1 MTQRITT
8 SAPAAGLDIPTC
20 DDKPIWDVWLSM
32 LWLPAVT
39 VADEL
44 EIFESL
50 AREPATAA
58 ELAERHGFQLRGV
71 DILLS
76 LLTALKFCVSHV
88 GRYQVTPPTRNYL
101 LRASPFY
108 WGGVF
113 FQQRTSNPIHAAIRG
128 AVLKKEHQII
138 GQSAQEPPVEMW
150 ESGEMTLEA
159 ARGIAAFMHSHSLA
173 AATGMALRVDLSDV
187 KNLLDVGGG
196 SGCFCTTLAK
206 QNPRLRCAVM
216 DLRPMCE
223 VALEYI
229 RAAGVADRVSVQA
242 VNMFQQKWPAGYD
255 AMLFS
260 NIFHDWGPE
269 TNATLAANAYAGL
282 PDGGRIFLHEM
293 LLDDTGDG
301 PLTTAAFSTL
311 MLANTRGRQFTFPQL
326 EAMLENAGFTNI
338 DVVPT
343 YSYYSVVSGT
353 KR

>member
-1 MTQRITT
+1 
-8 SAPAAGLDIPTC
+8 
-20 DDKPIWDVWLSM
+20 M

-58 ELAERHGFQLRGV
+58 ELAARHGFDLRGA
-71 DILLS
+71 DILLA
-76 LLTALKFCVSHV
+76 LLTALKFCVSHL
-88 GRYQVTPPTRNYL
+88 GRYQVTEPTRNYL

-113 FQQRTSNPIHAAIRG
+113 FQQRTSNPTHAAIRG
-128 AVLKKEHQII
+128 AVLKKEHVIV
-138 GQSAQEPPVEMW
+138 GQSAKEPPVEMW

-173 AATGMALRVDLSDV
+173 AATGMALRFDLSGV
-187 KNLLDVGGG
+187 KSLLDVGGG
-196 SGCFCTTLAK
+196 SGCFCITLAK

-216 DLRPMCE
+216 DLKPMCE
-223 VALEYI
+223 VALDYI
-229 RAAGVADRVSVQA
+229 RAAGVAERVGVQA
-242 VNMFQQKWPAGYD
+242 VNMFRQPWPTGYD

-269 TNATLAANAYAGL
+269 TNATLTAKAFAAL
-282 PDGGRIFLHEM
+282 PRGGRIFLHEM

-301 PLTTAAFSTL
+301 PLTTASFSAL
-311 MLANTRGRQFTFPQL
+311 MLANTRGRQFTFTQL
-326 EAMLENAGFTNI
+326 KETLEKAGFTDI
-338 DVVPT
+338 DVKPT
-343 YSYYSVVSGT
+343 YSYYSVVSGM

>member
-1 MTQRITT
+1 M
-8 SAPAAGLDIPTC
+8 SPMPAPALGLDVPTC
-20 DDKPIWDVWLSM
+20 DDKPVWDVWLSM

-58 ELAERHGFQLRGV
+58 ELAERHSLQLRGA

-76 LLTALKFCVSHV
+76 LLTALKFCVSHL
-88 GRYQVTPPTRNYL
+88 GRYQVTEPTRNYL

-113 FQQRTSNPIHAAIRG
+113 VQQRTSNPMHAAIRG
-128 AVLKKEHQII
+128 AVLQKRHKII
-138 GQSAQEPPVEMW
+138 GQSAEEPAVEMW
-150 ESGEMTLEA
+150 ESGEMTLDA
-159 ARGIAAFMHSHSLA
+159 ARSIAAFMHSHSLA
-173 AATGMALRVDLSDV
+173 AATGMALRVNLAGV
-187 KNLLDVGGG
+187 KSLLDVGGG
-196 SGCFCTTLAK
+196 SGCFCITLAK
-206 QNPRLRCAVM
+206 QNPQLRCAVM
-216 DLRPMCE
+216 DLKPMCD
-223 VALEYI
+223 VALDYI
-229 RAAGVADRVSVQA
+229 RAAGVADRVGVQP
-242 VNMFQQKWPAGYD
+242 VNMFQEQWPSDYD

-260 NIFHDWGPE
+260 NVFHDWGPQ
-269 TNATLAANAYAGL
+269 TNAKLAANAFAAL
-282 PDGGRIFLHEM
+282 PRGGRIFLHEM

-311 MLANTRGRQFTFPQL
+311 MLANTRGRQFTFSQAK
-326 EAMLENAGFTNI
+326 AMLEEAGFTN
-338 DVVPT
+338 VEVLPT

>member
-1 MTQRITT
+1 M
-8 SAPAAGLDIPTC
+8 SPMPAPHPGLDVPTC

-58 ELAERHGFQLRGV
+58 ELAKRHGFQLRGA
-71 DILLS
+71 DILLC
-76 LLTALKFCVSHV
+76 LLTALKFCVSHL
-88 GRYQVTPPTRNYL
+88 GRYQVTEPTRNFL
-101 LRASPFY
+101 LRSSPFY

-113 FQQRTSNPIHAAIRG
+113 GQQRTSNPMHAAIRG
-128 AVLKKEHQII
+128 AVLKKKNQQIVS
-138 GQSAQEPPVEMW
+138 QSSEEPAVEMW
-150 ESGEMTLEA
+150 ESGEMTLDS
-159 ARGIAAFMHSHSLA
+159 ARSIAAFMHSHSLA
-173 AATGMALRVDLSDV
+173 AATGMALRVNLSGV

-196 SGCFCTTLAK
+196 SGCFCITLAK
-206 QNPRLRCAVM
+206 QNPQLRCAVM
-216 DLRPMCE
+216 DLKPMCE
-223 VALEYI
+223 VALDYI
-229 RAAGVADRVSVQA
+229 RAAGVADRVSVRP
-242 VNMFQQKWPAGYD
+242 VNMFQEPWPRDHD

-269 TNATLAANAYAGL
+269 TNAKLAANAFAAL
-282 PDGGRIFLHEM
+282 PGGGRIFLHEM

-311 MLANTRGRQFTFPQL
+311 MLANTRGRQFTFSQTK
-326 EAMLENAGFTNI
+326 AMLEEAGFTNV
-338 DVVPT
+338 DVLPT